1 MFISPAGEPSRQAA
15 KFSLLYGQSWKDS
28 LCESDTNLYF
38 LFMETG
44 KLIFKGGKSLSCDK
58 NTYLATTTVKLVGT
72 NLFCICIENVFRC

>member
-15 KFSLLYGQSWKDS
+15 KLACCMVKAEKI
-28 LCESDTNLYF
+28 LCVSDTNLYF

-58 NTYLATTTVKLVGT
+58 NSYLATTTVKLVGT
-72 NLFCICIENVFRC
+72 NLFCICTY